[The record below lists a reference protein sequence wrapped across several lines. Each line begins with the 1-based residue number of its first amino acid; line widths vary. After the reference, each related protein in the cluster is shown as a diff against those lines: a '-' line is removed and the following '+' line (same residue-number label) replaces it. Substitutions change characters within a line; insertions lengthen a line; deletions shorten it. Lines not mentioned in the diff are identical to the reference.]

1 MSFLAAAK
9 AFFSFKG
16 VSETAL
22 GIVEKLS
29 GTDWTP
35 SQQAQFIL
43 DYQNATKH
51 QSPMRRLI
59 TAAVVLGIVIFS
71 GAYGILGAI
80 EHGYVFLSID
90 SSSISAAAAS
100 ENLAKI
106 KVQSIATFRNELVI
120 ILTELKEPFMI
131 VLGFYFLSHIVKK

>member
-1 MSFLAAAK
+1 MAWW
-9 AFFSFKG
+9 
-16 VSETAL
+16 
-22 GIVEKLS
+22 
-29 GTDWTP
+29 DDRNWTP
-35 SQQAQFIL
+35 SQKAQFVL

-90 SSSISAAAAS
+90 SSSVSAAAS
-100 ENLAKI
+100 K
-106 KVQSIATFRNELVI
+106 
-120 ILTELKEPFMI
+120 
-131 VLGFYFLSHIVKK
+131 

>member
-1 MSFLAAAK
+1 MNFLAAIK

-16 VSETAL
+16 VSETAI
-22 GIVEKLS
+22 GIVDKLA

-35 SQQAQFIL
+35 SQKAQFIL

-51 QSPMRRLI
+51 QSPMRRLV
-59 TAAVVLGIVIFS
+59 TAAVVFGIVIFS

-90 SSSISAAAAS
+90 SSSIAAASAS
-100 ENLAKI
+100 ENLARI
-106 KVQSIATFRNELVI
+106 KVQPISTLRNELVI

-131 VLGFYFLSHIVKK
+131 VLGFYFLSSIVKK